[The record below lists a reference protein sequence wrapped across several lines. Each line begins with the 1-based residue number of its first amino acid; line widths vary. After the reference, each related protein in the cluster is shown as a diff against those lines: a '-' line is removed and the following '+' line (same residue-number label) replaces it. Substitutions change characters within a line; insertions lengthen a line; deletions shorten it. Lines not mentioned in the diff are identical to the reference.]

1 MEAKS
6 SLAQKVVLM
15 SLFSWF
21 ARKPP
26 PSTRALSSG
35 LSRSDETR
43 PLGRGQSIPG
53 APKATISADPKK
65 NARYM
70 RRELLYAIVRE
81 SMVRFGVLSA
91 GYKFKALALDP
102 RGLKFMVMV
111 DLAMEFGGQSER
123 LSEIE
128 VLIAQNAKARHGI
141 LVSAVYWRL
150 NEHVAVG
157 SVSPGAAAPAVVG
170 TVGMESADEFITGP
184 EHENAAKPSYGK
196 VSHQQIATLASQPMP
211 LFPMDGPT
219 NDESS
224 EYVDVF
230 RRGVQY
236 DPIARDEVAAFKR
249 ALSAGATPASGP
261 TSWPLATKKPPKAEL
276 PSYAFLTGFEDTEAV
291 DPDFTPPALGTTQYG
306 ELH

>member
-6 SLAQKVVLM
+6 SLAQKVVPM

-26 PSTRALSSG
+26 SSTRALSSG

-53 APKATISADPKK
+53 TQKATISADPKK

-111 DLAMEFGGQSER
+111 GYLPPRRAIKCLAMR
-123 LSEIE
+123 
-128 VLIAQNAKARHGI
+128 
-141 LVSAVYWRL
+141 SA
-150 NEHVAVG
+150 A
-157 SVSPGAAAPAVVG
+157 SS
-170 TVGMESADEFITGP
+170 
-184 EHENAAKPSYGK
+184 K
-196 VSHQQIATLASQPMP
+196 VSKYPST
-211 LFPMDGPT
+211 
-219 NDESS
+219 
-224 EYVDVF
+224 
-230 RRGVQY
+230 R
-236 DPIARDEVAAFKR
+236 ARK
-249 ALSAGATPASGP
+249 
-261 TSWPLATKKPPKAEL
+261 
-276 PSYAFLTGFEDTEAV
+276 
-291 DPDFTPPALGTTQYG
+291 
-306 ELH
+306 